1 MDERDDEPVPR
12 LRAVDPELNPEPV
25 RETAES
31 LLPGLPRV
39 GALDA
44 LLRELDGLR
53 LSLET
58 DLALAASAVE
68 AGAPDVASDI
78 IDSDIGELRA
88 FEDRALGHLADLA
101 DLAAEPV
108 ESHRWWR
115 RIPVAPFVAAAAIV
129 GFLAM
134 APHPFTSSP
143 NVSTTQAS
151 ASESLA
157 QITMLAASGQT
168 SEVRDAAEALHSQLQ
183 ALIEQAR
190 TDPEAAKQGLLLLI
204 AEREVIAQSGDSQ
217 ALTDVLAAS
226 NHLSNL
232 ILQAVRERTP
242 SAWPTM
248 PTVPTAAPTR
258 QPSPKRSHTAKPT
271 RAPSPTSSPSA
282 TPTTSSSPSPQPT
295 PSPGDVLPGN
305 PASAAG
311 VG

>member
-12 LRAVDPELNPEPV
+12 LRAVNPEPDPEPA

-78 IDSDIGELRA
+78 IDYEIAEVRA
-88 FEDRALGHLADLA
+88 FEQRALGHLAE
-101 DLAAEPV
+101 LAAEPTAA
-108 ESHRWWR
+108 HRWWR

-129 GFLAM
+129 GLLVM
-134 APHPFTSSP
+134 APHPYTSSP
-143 NVSTTQAS
+143 DVSATQAS

-157 QITMLAASGQT
+157 QLTMLAASGQT
-168 SEVRDAAEALHSQLQ
+168 SEVRNAAEALHTQLQ
-183 ALIEQAR
+183 VLIERAK
-190 TDPEAAKQGLLLLI
+190 TDPEAAEQGLLLLI
-204 AEREVIAQSGDSQ
+204 AEREVIAQSRDSHE
-217 ALTDVLAAS
+217 LTDVLAAS

-242 SAWPTM
+242 SIR
-248 PTVPTAAPTR
+248 PTVPVIPTVAPTR
-258 QPSPKRSHTAKPT
+258 QPTAKPSPKIKPQAT
-271 RAPSPTSSPSA
+271 PSAKPSPTSSPSVR
-282 TPTTSSSPSPQPT
+282 PTTSSSPRPTTSP
-295 PSPGDVLPGN
+295 SHGVLPDQPESIGH
-305 PASAAG
+305 
-311 VG
+311 